1 MLILWLA
8 GFRLAIGT
16 RRADGIELDDPQQNP
31 GDNVNLPAGEPAV
44 NKPVAAREE
53 N

>member
-8 GFRLAIGT
+8 SAG
-16 RRADGIELDDPQQNP
+16 RADGIELADPQQNP
-31 GDNVNLPAGEPAV
+31 GDNVTLPRGEPAV
-44 NKPVAAREE
+44 NKPVAAGLE